1 MDYLVSAVDKY
12 IENQFFAGEFT
23 LILVSKETTEISR
36 CNPTLLK
43 CCSELGQGQFS
54 VVMVNGWPPF
64 RGACYTESPLAV
76 LTLPSLKD
84 PRRAYYDFRK
94 QCYELI
100 FKVVVAVDKL
110 AASDPGVIDGQTT
123 LICKRQNEAY
133 EVISGSKDE
142 VFLTSLYDWYLEQGW
157 NDRLLNSTS
166 PFVVTY
172 LERKSAVDIAHADLL
187 WRYYGQSHRYSEAAK
202 VQYQLAQSSFSLPL
216 ARRIEYLGKAR
227 SNASTFT
234 PDISRQARQRL
245 LQEIA
250 SLIDVANIQD
260 ELLQRIKED
269 ARLDSDRKATIMKDI
284 DGPILDISLVSFPTP
299 SFLKCILTRHSFS
312 INTPIQAVIT
322 TYAYRFF
329 TLRII
334 ETLLISD

>member
-1 MDYLVSAVDKY
+1 MA
-12 IENQFFAGEFT
+12 
-23 LILVSKETTEISR
+23 
-36 CNPTLLK
+36 
-43 CCSELGQGQFS
+43 
-54 VVMVNGWPPF
+54 NGRPPF
-64 RGACYTESPLAV
+64 RGACLHNSSFAV
-76 LTLPSLKD
+76 LTLPSPKD
-84 PRRAYYDFRK
+84 PRRAYHDFRK
-94 QCYELI
+94 HCYEHI
-100 FKVVVAVDKL
+100 FKVIVAVDKL

-123 LICKRQNEAY
+123 LISKRQNEAY
-133 EVISGSKDE
+133 EVISGSKDD
-142 VFLTSLYDWYLEQGW
+142 VFLTSLYDWYLEHGW
-157 NDRLLNSTS
+157 SDRLLNSTS

-172 LERKSAVDIAHADLL
+172 LERKSEVDISHADLL

-202 VQYQLAQSSFSLPL
+202 VQYQLAQSAFALPL

-250 SLIDVANIQD
+250 TLIDVANIQD
-260 ELLQRIKED
+260 ELLQRLKED
-269 ARLDSDRKATIMKDI
+269 TRLDPDRKAAIMKDI
-284 DGPILDISLVSFPTP
+284 DGPILDISLVSFRTP
-299 SFLKCILTRHSFS
+299 PFLECVLTCPSFS

-334 ETLLISD
+334 ETLLISG